1 MARLRPI
8 GDLQDLPKVHTFC
21 AHHTGRR
28 LASRFSGRK
37 RSDSRS
43 VGRVSRRSLCFHR
56 RPLTG
61 APDRRSIG
69 DGCLSVCLWRAY
81 QRLHLVKAVQP
92 AHSKPVIAAERAS
105 DSAVGKCTGSIIRVV
120 PTFDARCG
128 K

>member
-43 VGRVSRRSLCFHR
+43 LVDLADDHSVSIDGR
-56 RPLTG
+56 
-61 APDRRSIG
+61 
-69 DGCLSVCLWRAY
+69 
-81 QRLHLVKAVQP
+81 
-92 AHSKPVIAAERAS
+92 
-105 DSAVGKCTGSIIRVV
+105 
-120 PTFDARCG
+120 
-128 K
+128 